1 MMTRKDFRAIA
12 AIIKEPL
19 EDIRKVKS
27 DPDSEVSRDWLDG
40 RGMMIYELVA
50 MLSYYFEQSNPAFNR
65 HNFYLACGIN
75 PKFAGKSSHTNC
87 SYCEAGIAENHQ
99 EEVKQ

>member
-40 RGMMIYELVA
+40 RGMVIYELVA

>member
-1 MMTRKDFRAIA
+1 MTRKDFRAIA

-27 DPDSEVSRDWLDG
+27 YPDSGVSRDWLDG

-65 HNFYLACGIN
+65 HDFYLACGIN

-87 SYCEAGIAENHQ
+87 SYCELGIAENHQ